1 MSLDTGLIYFGGG
14 VGGVCVCVLYEAIG
28 LENRDCVKTNTDIRT
43 QVLLGFLSG
52 MDSFFTTENVHRVNI
67 YYHP

>member
-1 MSLDTGLIYFGGG
+1 M
-14 VGGVCVCVLYEAIG
+14 CVCVLYEAIG